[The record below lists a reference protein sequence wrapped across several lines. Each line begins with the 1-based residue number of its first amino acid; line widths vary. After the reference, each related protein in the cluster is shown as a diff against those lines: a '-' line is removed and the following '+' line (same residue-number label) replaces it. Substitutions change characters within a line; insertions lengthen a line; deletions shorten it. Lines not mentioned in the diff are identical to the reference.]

1 MNCLGFFFFFKQKTA
16 YEMCGRD
23 WSSDV
28 CSSDLAGQ
36 ESRTDDR
43 GYAIEQHS
51 RDCEVQL
58 FDIVR
63 HSEVARVSKAAIFVV
78 KSDGLCH
85 DDEWGEHT

>member
-1 MNCLGFFFFFKQKTA
+1 MSFEVVFDKIILEVDSGYLA
-16 YEMCGRD
+16 DG
-23 WSSDV
+23 
-28 CSSDLAGQ
+28 AGQ